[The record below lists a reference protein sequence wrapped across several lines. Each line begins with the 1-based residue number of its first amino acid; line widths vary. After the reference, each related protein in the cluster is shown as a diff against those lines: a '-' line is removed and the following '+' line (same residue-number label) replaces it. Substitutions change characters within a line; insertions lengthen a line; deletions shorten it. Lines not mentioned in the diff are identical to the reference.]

1 MIKVLDSFVADK
13 IAAGEVIE
21 KPLSIVKELVE
32 NSIDAG
38 AGSIIVEI
46 KNGGKTYIRVTDDG
60 AGIPSDELETAFLR
74 HATGKLSTVD
84 DLSRIST
91 LGFRGE
97 ALASISAVSRM
108 TVVTRTKDELM
119 GTRLIL
125 HAGKAVSREQMGA
138 NCGTTMIAEDVF
150 YNIPARRKFMG
161 SDAREASAIIDLIQR
176 LAVFYANIRFMLI
189 NNGRTVLSTN
199 GKGSFLHTIRTVFP
213 EKEFQE
219 LIEVHGE
226 MVSGFISPPGV
237 TKTNRRGQI
246 FFVNGRIVSSK
257 VIEKG
262 LEKGYRGRIF
272 SGYPVA
278 VLFVNVPPDT
288 VDVNIHPGKKEIKF
302 LNDAEVEAAVT
313 SAVMSSMDVK
323 QSIASITAEAEPQ
336 ASASVSVSAPASK
349 PAADNNGDTT
359 GEASHLIPEA
369 IHELCEPV
377 TLKDAYKADSS
388 VPEEEPGIREYLKS
402 EAVHSND
409 SKLEEKSVKI
419 NKAENAPFD
428 FDELVLRGAVFNSY
442 IIMEDKNSIYFI
454 DQHAAHERIFYEK
467 LVHQYNSDTHPMQPI
482 LAPFI
487 VEVSPSTY
495 SLERGWL
502 EDVSRI
508 GYDMEDFGDNTFV
521 VRGIPSYMS
530 LEEADSFLRSYVD
543 NIDDTDQSIP
553 VIEKLIL
560 KSCKSAVKA
569 NNRLSEHEIKALIS
583 DLSQCDN
590 PFCCPHGRPT
600 FIRMTR
606 YELERGFKR
615 V

>member
-84 DLSRIST
+84 DLSRINT

-108 TVVTRTKDELM
+108 TVVTRTKDEPF

-199 GKGSFLHTIRTVFP
+199 GKGSCLHTIRTVFP
-213 EKEFQE
+213 EKEFQN
-219 LIEVHGE
+219 LMEVHGD
-226 MVSGFISPPGV
+226 MVTGFISPPGV

-302 LNDAEVEAAVT
+302 LNDADVEAAVT
-313 SAVMSSMDVK
+313 NAVMSSMDIK
-323 QSIASITAEAEPQ
+323 QSVTSITAEAGPA
-336 ASASVSVSAPASK
+336 ASALVSAPASK
-349 PAADNNGDTT
+349 PAAGNIGDTIT
-359 GEASHLIPEA
+359 EASQLRVEESPK
-369 IHELCEPV
+369 LCEPV
-377 TLKDAYKADSS
+377 TLKDAYKANSS
-388 VPEEEPGIREYLKS
+388 VPEEEPDIREYLRS
-402 EAVHSND
+402 EAFHSND
-409 SKLEEKSVKI
+409 SKLEEKSVTI

-428 FDELVLRGAVFNSY
+428 FNELVLRGAVFNSY

-467 LVHQYNSDTHPMQPI
+467 LVHQYNSDTHPMQPV

-502 EDVSRI
+502 EDVLRI
-508 GYDMEDFGDNTFV
+508 GYDMEDFGDNTFI

-530 LEEADSFLRSYVD
+530 LEEADSFIRSYMD
-543 NIDDTDQSIP
+543 NIVDTGQSIP

-569 NNRLSEHEIKALIS
+569 NNRLSEHEIMALIR